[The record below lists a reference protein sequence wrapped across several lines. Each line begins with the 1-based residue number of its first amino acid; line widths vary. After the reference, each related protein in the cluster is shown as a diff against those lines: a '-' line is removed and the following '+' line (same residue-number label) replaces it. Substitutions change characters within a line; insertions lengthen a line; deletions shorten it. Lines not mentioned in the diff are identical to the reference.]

1 MRSLPDTTK
10 QHDAA
15 LRVHADRLP
24 AVADLIAEGSVDD
37 LRTQL
42 DAEHAFLTGQLIP
55 HIEAVEAA
63 LYPELE
69 RITAC
74 CHSMAG
80 MRREHQEIARLVG
93 SIGRYRA
100 DLREGRLG
108 PAEQTGLRRALYRL
122 HAILKVHLAEEALY
136 VGVLQRNL
144 SQEETDVLARAM
156 DHALAEPL

>member
-1 MRSLPDTTK
+1 
-10 QHDAA
+10 
-15 LRVHADRLP
+15 
-24 AVADLIAEGSVDD
+24 
-37 LRTQL
+37 
-42 DAEHAFLTGQLIP
+42 
-55 HIEAVEAA
+55 
-63 LYPELE
+63 
-69 RITAC
+69 C

-100 DLREGRLG
+100 DLRAGRLG

-144 SQEETDVLARAM
+144 SEEETDVLARAM